1 MKPNIAGFIKS
12 RLSKNFISYITLF
25 FSETEFYV
33 LGGVL
38 IAYSNGLSIMEKYNN
53 EGNLVAGNLANMTTE
68 RYKKQ
73 CI

>member
-1 MKPNIAGFIKS
+1 MKPNIKGFIKS
-12 RLSKNFISYITLF
+12 RLSKNLISYVTLF

-33 LGGVL
+33 LGGRL
-38 IAYSNGLSIMEKYNN
+38 DDIALSIMEKYNID
-53 EGNLVAGNLANMTTE
+53 GNLVAGNLANMTTT

>member
-1 MKPNIAGFIKS
+1 MKPNIKGFIKS
-12 RLSKNFISYITLF
+12 RLSKNLISYVTLF

-33 LGGVL
+33 LGGRL
-38 IAYSNGLSIMEKYNN
+38 NDFTKTFSLMEKYNID
-53 EGNLVAGNLANMTTE
+53 GNLVAGNLANMTTT

>member
-38 IAYSNGLSIMEKYNN
+38 IAYSNGLSIMEKYNID
-53 EGNLVAGNLANMTTE
+53 GNLVAANLASMTIA
-68 RYKKQ
+68 R
-73 CI
+73 